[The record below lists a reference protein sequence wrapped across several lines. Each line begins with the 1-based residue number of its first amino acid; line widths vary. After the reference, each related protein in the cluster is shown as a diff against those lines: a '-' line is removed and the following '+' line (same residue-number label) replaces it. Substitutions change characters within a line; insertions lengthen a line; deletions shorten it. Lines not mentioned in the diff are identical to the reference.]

1 MDKRNRAS
9 TSALL
14 QRVSNQLKGERVP
27 TVTKEEDEL
36 TAYLNTV
43 SKRTSQQA
51 KSINFSDYGDISISS
66 SDNVSTPKQKS
77 PAFGAGSK
85 FLKKKV
91 VDEPA
96 ATSQPTSK
104 QTSGSALTSTKKS
117 PAVTNKGRTKSPI
130 YSHVNI
136 SVDTDTDESRVA
148 YINLPDTSSE
158 QSVGH
163 DGKRFMKRPE
173 TPKATTKSE
182 KTNQSSDKSK
192 GSKKDKKKNQ
202 QLLSSE
208 ESLADFMQR
217 LSSSESTPRPK
228 SARSYQRPA
237 DGAPPKPRSPSPE
250 GKPYRFSPSP
260 RTPRKSGSPKVGR
273 RTPSPLALH
282 SRSQSQDSDMIESI
296 VSEVVETPD
305 TASSEELFKVVMDI
319 DALEPALPVKKERD
333 TARQSRNK
341 AKEQKKKSPK
351 EAKKKST
358 KPIESDVFSSFGLQT
373 VEDLMGNFSDGMDES
388 IASEISEVRFERQDS
403 GRKVQRKES
412 LSEIRTFGSGATSRK
427 NVSLSHTQEI
437 DDSISERIGVSSRQD
452 KSSIASEVKTQYS
465 DETDVE
471 YTEGFESEPESI
483 TESQSIR
490 GNKKQ
495 SKKEADDKSYSESYT
510 SFSDSRTYSRSYT
523 QSSRPQSPIKR
534 RPNTRNI
541 SVQTGE
547 DPGLSYRWKVPMAT
561 VGPSYGLDFVD
572 PSPIATHVISPDAL
586 EAMTAYSP
594 AMIALHDMLKQQ
606 LMLTQS
612 FLSAQERIYAAY
624 NTSLDTN
631 YHYTTLEDT
640 KQYIKQHRKKPL
652 TFKQALKMV
661 TAEMNN

>member
-1 MDKRNRAS
+1 MDKRNRGS

-36 TAYLNTV
+36 TAYLNSV

-77 PAFGAGSK
+77 PTFGAGSK

-96 ATSQPTSK
+96 ATPQPTSK
-104 QTSGSALTSTKKS
+104 QTSGSVSTKKS
-117 PAVTNKGRTKSPI
+117 SAVTTKGRTKSPI

-136 SVDTDTDESRVA
+136 SVDTDTDESKVA

-173 TPKATTKSE
+173 TPKATKSE
-182 KTNQSSDKSK
+182 KTNQSSDKTK

-250 GKPYRFSPSP
+250 AKPYRFSPSP

-282 SRSQSQDSDMIESI
+282 SRSQSQDSDMIDSI
-296 VSEVVETPD
+296 VSEVVDTPETV
-305 TASSEELFKVVMDI
+305 TSEELFKVVMDI
-319 DALEPALPVKKERD
+319 DALEPAMPVKEERS
-333 TARQSRNK
+333 TTRQSRNK

-351 EAKKKST
+351 EKKKTST
-358 KPIESDVFSSFGLQT
+358 KPVESDMFSSFGLQT
-373 VEDLMGNFSDGMDES
+373 VEDLMGNFSDGMEES
-388 IASEISEVRFERQDS
+388 IASEIPEVRFERQDS
-403 GRKVQRKES
+403 GPKVQRKES
-412 LSEIRTFGSGATSRK
+412 LSEIKTFGSGATPRK
-427 NVSLSHTQEI
+427 NISLSHTQEI
-437 DDSISERIGVSSRQD
+437 EESISERIGYSSWQD
-452 KSSIASEVKTQYS
+452 NSSIASEVKTQYS

-471 YTEGFESEPESI
+471 YTEGFESETESI
-483 TESQSIR
+483 TESASIR
-490 GNKKQ
+490 GDKKR
-495 SKKEADDKSYSESYT
+495 SKKAADDKSYSESYT

-523 QSSRPQSPIKR
+523 QSSRPQSPIKQ
-534 RPNTRNI
+534 RPNTRNM

-640 KQYIKQHRKKPL
+640 KEYIRKHRKKPL

-661 TAEMNN
+661 TAEMKN